1 MTEHGAINQEGEKQA
16 GVLSE
21 RMENNYFIIHIL
33 WIDGHES
40 DIHIPTGGF
49 PVVNPET
56 QQRIGFLKGEEA
68 VAILR
73 RETPTKTKEEIRWAD
88 YLPNTKQNGRK
99 S

>member
-1 MTEHGAINQEGEKQA
+1 MNENGSINQEVEKQP

-21 RMENNYFIIHIL
+21 RTENNYFIIHIL

-40 DIHIPTGGF
+40 DMHIPTEGF

-56 QQRIGFLKGEEA
+56 QQKIGFLKGEEA

-73 RETPTKTKEEIRWAD
+73 RETPTKNKEEISWVD
-88 YLPNTKQNGRK
+88 YL
-99 S
+99 

>member
-1 MTEHGAINQEGEKQA
+1 MSEQEPQNNEDEKKP

-21 RMENNYFIIHIL
+21 RTENNYFIIHIL

-40 DIHIPTGGF
+40 DMYIPTGGF

-73 RETPTKTKEEIRWAD
+73 RETTTKTKKEIRWAD
-88 YLPNTKQNGRK
+88 YL
-99 S
+99 